1 MQFPFSYLASPDEFE
16 LVELCKQNDI
26 GFIAMK
32 ALSGGLIS
40 NSKAAYAFMS
50 EYQNVLPI
58 WGIQKLEELQEFL
71 SYQNEKPAL
80 DEEVKA
86 MIENDKKILIGG
98 FCRGCGYC
106 LPCPV
111 GIDIPLAARMSLMLR
126 RAPVEFFTTPAIQE
140 NMKKIDDCIHCN
152 N

>member
-1 MQFPFSYLASPDEFE
+1 MRRMLD
-16 LVELCKQNDI
+16 
-26 GFIAMK
+26 AMK

-98 FCRGCGYC
+98 FCRGCG
-106 LPCPV
+106 
-111 GIDIPLAARMSLMLR
+111 
-126 RAPVEFFTTPAIQE
+126 
-140 NMKKIDDCIHCN
+140 
-152 N
+152 